1 MMNGAGMEGYGWMG
15 GGFGGIWVPLLV
27 VLVVI
32 FVAAWILKQVGK

>member
-1 MMNGAGMEGYGWMG
+1 MNGADMLGYGWMG
-15 GGFGGIWVPLLV
+15 GGGGIWVQLLV